1 MKPHLT
7 VCDRCSAEHRSDE
20 PQPGWGNW
28 ATIKTEGGL
37 RLQRRLHT
45 DGSIAPN
52 DLCPSCVSE
61 FKAWWVEKGAGHLA
75 IIAFIAWAFL
85 GGHAQAHC
93 YSVWK
98 FPHAQRC
105 GGSNR
110 PPVVSGIAKRMT
122 APVVSPSKPE
132 PSFDI
137 PLPDPDPATTA
148 LRERLQ

>member
-1 MKPHLT
+1 MSEPRSALARYAFGYS
-7 VCDRCSAEHRSDE
+7 DRK
-20 PQPGWGNW
+20 PGWLFW
-28 ATIKTEGGL
+28 LI
-37 RLQRRLHT
+37 
-45 DGSIAPN
+45 
-52 DLCPSCVSE
+52 
-61 FKAWWVEKGAGHLA
+61 HLA
-75 IIAFIAWAFL
+75 MIAFIAWAFL

-110 PPVVSGIAKRMT
+110 PPVVRGIAKRMT
-122 APVVSPSKPE
+122 APVVSPSGAPG